1 MDFFTFFEERCK
13 AHNRSLDA
21 SPGLHLP
28 EAGAMALNDFL
39 NLIPVPCCK
48 ENVNEMTLKKLLED
62 VTVQQLLKSR
72 LDTGEK
78 FELISVKTGEKMTFE
93 QLKKRKF
100 YD

>member
-1 MDFFTFFEERCK
+1 M
-13 AHNRSLDA
+13 
-21 SPGLHLP
+21 
-28 EAGAMALNDFL
+28 
-39 NLIPVPCCK
+39 V
-48 ENVNEMTLKKLLED
+48 LKKLLED